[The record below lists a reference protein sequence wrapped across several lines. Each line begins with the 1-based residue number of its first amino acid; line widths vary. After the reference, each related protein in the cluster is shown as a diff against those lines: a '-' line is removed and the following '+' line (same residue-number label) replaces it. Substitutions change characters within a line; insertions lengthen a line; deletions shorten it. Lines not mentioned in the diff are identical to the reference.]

1 MTAQFI
7 LNKKRLTDQAVDL
20 SSIAPVIAVV
30 KNDAYNHGLKDAFES
45 FYAGGIRSFATTSL
59 KEAVRLRSFNQEIMI
74 LLLDPSTDFET
85 LKKYSITLTIPSLS
99 FYHKHKED
107 LKGLTLQLVFKN
119 KLNRLG
125 FNGSS
130 EMKAVLEESSL
141 TINGLWT
148 HFAFAYDGDS
158 DRYTH
163 EVNAWKHVLQE
174 LKDYLPSLPYIHAQ
188 NSASFY
194 RDGLMPGHTHIR
206 VGALLYG
213 TRPIDQ
219 PHAHIHSR
227 QAVRVDASVVEVTRV
242 KAGDSAGYSAA
253 FKATKDT
260 CLAICSIGYGN
271 GLLKE
276 RAHFPVAINGNL
288 YPIRVLMMSHLLVEV
303 DETVSIGDH
312 VILYDDSLS
321 FESFTRQGIGAF
333 SEQMAAF
340 NRDTFSYQVID

>member
-1 MTAQFI
+1 MTAQFT
-7 LNKKRLTDQAVDL
+7 LNKKRLTEQALDL

-59 KEAVRLRSFNQEIMI
+59 QEAVALRSFDQDIMI

-85 LKKYSITLTIPSLS
+85 LKEHRITLTVPSLS
-99 FYHKHKED
+99 FYHKHKRE
-107 LKGLTLQLVFKN
+107 LNGLTLQLVFKN

-125 FNGSS
+125 FHHSS
-130 EMKAVLEESSL
+130 EMKEVLEDASL
-141 TINGLWT
+141 TVNGLWT
-148 HFAFAYDGDS
+148 HFAFAYDKS
-158 DRYTH
+158 SVQYTSEVTHWAQMLH
-163 EVNAWKHVLQE
+163 ELEA
-174 LKDYLPSLPYIHAQ
+174 YLPTLSYIHAQ

-194 RDGLMPGHTHIR
+194 RDSLMPGHTHTR
-206 VGALLYG
+206 VGAFLYG
-213 TRPIDQ
+213 TRPLDT
-219 PHAHIHSR
+219 PHKHLVAR
-227 QAVRVDASVVEVTRV
+227 QAVTIEASVIELTEV

-253 FKATKDT
+253 FKATTDT
-260 CLAICSIGYGN
+260 RLAICSIGYGN

-276 RAHFPVAINGNL
+276 RVNFPVVINHQP

-303 DETVSIGDH
+303 DEKVSIGDR
-312 VILYDDSLS
+312 VTLYDDSLT

-340 NRDTFSYQVID
+340 NRDTFSVRVIE